1 MFFKLQIDELA
12 FSQLSVAKVL
22 AYAIHAL
29 QVARTTGNFNNYSNF
44 DFIVKRN
51 ELLSKISE
59 IKNFYLNAPTNTKY
73 QN

>member
-1 MFFKLQIDELA
+1 MYKPYILDI
-12 FSQLSVAKVL
+12 KN
-22 AYAIHAL
+22 
-29 QVARTTGNFNNYSNF
+29 NFNNYSNF

>member
-1 MFFKLQIDELA
+1 MYKSYILDI
-12 FSQLSVAKVL
+12 KN
-22 AYAIHAL
+22 
-29 QVARTTGNFNNYSNF
+29 NFNNYSNF

-51 ELLSKISE
+51 ELLNKISE